1 MAQKYFF
8 VIPGM
13 DAGIQLPWKATSD
26 GGIHP
31 CNLDPG
37 IPCRDDDDTVEKSG
51 VIQAAKPAVTTPS
64 FMRRWESRE
73 CGQRPLSW

>member
-1 MAQKYFF
+1 MLF
-8 VIPGM
+8 VIPDM

-37 IPCRDDDDTVEKSG
+37 IPCRDDDDTAEVCGDSG
-51 VIQAAKPAVTTPS
+51 CKAS
-64 FMRRWESRE
+64 FYDTL
-73 CGQRPLSW
+73 Q